1 MLKNFLLRKR
11 DIREVGLP
19 LAELH
24 QCSSKIKFAE
34 LAYLTKTMLF
44 IALSVRTDPVIYQ
57 FFFHFLIIE

>member
-1 MLKNFLLRKR
+1 M
-11 DIREVGLP
+11 REVGLP

-24 QCSSKIKFAE
+24 QCSYKIKFAE

-57 FFFHFLIIE
+57 FSFSLSNY